1 MSQDDPYDFLSR
13 VNRATGVT
21 RASSGPWKGPAGVPR
36 RGQTRSSLI
45 QDFGHP
51 EKVDVTVTAKGRKEV
66 LKFFAT
72 GSNRY
77 RLKVTVENGVVT
89 GWESKG

>member
-1 MSQDDPYDFLSR
+1 MSPNDPYDLLNR
-13 VNRATGVT
+13 INRATGVT
-21 RASSGPWKGPAGVPR
+21 SAPSGPWKGPESIPR
-36 RGQTRSSLI
+36 QGQTRSSLI
-45 QDFGHP
+45 EDFGRP

-72 GSNRY
+72 GANRF

-89 GWESKG
+89 GWQSKG